1 MPETK
6 TVTLIKPVQ
15 RGEATIASVIL
26 REPSAG
32 DMRGLKLTE
41 MMQMDVA
48 TMIRLIP
55 RVSDPGLA
63 PDEVA
68 AMGGADL
75 MELSTTVIGFFFTEE
90 QIQAEAQLLK

>member
-1 MPETK
+1 MSDTK
-6 TVTLIKPVQ
+6 TVTLTKPVQ
-15 RGEATIASVIL
+15 RGDTTIASIVL
-26 REPSAG
+26 REPSAS

-55 RVSDPGLA
+55 RVSNPGLA

-68 AMGGADL
+68 AMTGADL
-75 MELSTTVIGFFFTEE
+75 MALSTTVVGFFFTEE
-90 QIQAEAQLLK
+90 QIQTEARALS